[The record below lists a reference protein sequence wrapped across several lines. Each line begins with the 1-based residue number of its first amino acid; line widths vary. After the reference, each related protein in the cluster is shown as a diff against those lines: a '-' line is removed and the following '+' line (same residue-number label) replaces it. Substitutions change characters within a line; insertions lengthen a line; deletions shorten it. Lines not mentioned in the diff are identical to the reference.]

1 MSENAVAPESLVL
14 CVEEIALP
22 SNAQGILEVMRRVLS
37 KPYVQS
43 ILLRTGSPIEVSW
56 YKDISDS
63 LDIDEPDED
72 PESVLSRVRLEELSS
87 TKPSRD
93 AYVDALLKSTTQGLQ
108 ATHLFVGSTSF
119 FKDWMGVP
127 SVLSLP
133 EFEGTEFLNFAG
145 IRLLEV
151 DSLQEDVVVLLS
163 GPTTTNR
170 LIDLSTAYKLTT

>member
-1 MSENAVAPESLVL
+1 MMNTS
-14 CVEEIALP
+14 
-22 SNAQGILEVMRRVLS
+22 
-37 KPYVQS
+37 
-43 ILLRTGSPIEVSW
+43 
-56 YKDISDS
+56 
-63 LDIDEPDED
+63 
-72 PESVLSRVRLEELSS
+72 
-87 TKPSRD
+87 
-93 AYVDALLKSTTQGLQ
+93 
-108 ATHLFVGSTSF
+108 SF